1 MHYDQMRKWDHMP
14 NPWGDGKGKNTFP
27 QIFQKSLKEIISNLD
42 FEEKSKFPQWRGV
55 VGKRWEK
62 AGKAEEKLKADL
74 KSPKMGS
81 LG

>member
-1 MHYDQMRKWDHMP
+1 MEKEKD
-14 NPWGDGKGKNTFP
+14 FP
-27 QIFQKSLKEIISNLD
+27 Q
-42 FEEKSKFPQWRGV
+42 KSKFPQWRGV

-62 AGKAEEKLKADL
+62 AGQAEEKLKAAL